1 MKTASSFS
9 LVAALLGFASHEAV
23 AQKPAAPFSA
33 AAAVETALGRK
44 GAPQPDG
51 VLKFSFPRS
60 DLSVT
65 VAGVAVKPGLA
76 LGSWLGFADIGKGNA
91 MVMGDLVLTEEEV
104 ENVMMTLQKNGI
116 EQTAL
121 HHHV

>member
-1 MKTASSFS
+1 MRVHRVVLAVVCAIP
-9 LVAALLGFASHEAV
+9 VAAYSQAP
-23 AQKPAAPFSA
+23 KPFGE

-65 VAGVAVKPGLA
+65 VAGVPVKPGLA

-121 HHHV
+121 